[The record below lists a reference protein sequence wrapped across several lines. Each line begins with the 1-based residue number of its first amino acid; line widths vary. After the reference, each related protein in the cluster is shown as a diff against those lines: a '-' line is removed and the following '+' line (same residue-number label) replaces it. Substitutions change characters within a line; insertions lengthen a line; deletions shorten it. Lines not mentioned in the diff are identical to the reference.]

1 MHCCAPILESLWF
14 LHSLA
19 CVLVWKQNFNLEY
32 PDFLASY
39 SDYTDTVVLKEA
51 DETSGEMELEGGVGI
66 CQMYTWILE
75 CCGDGSG
82 QFQFLA
88 QPFGCVR

>member
-1 MHCCAPILESLWF
+1 MHCCALILESLWF

-19 CVLVWKQNFNLEY
+19 CVLVWKWNFNLDY
-32 PDFLASY
+32 PDFLGSY
-39 SDYTDTVVLKEA
+39 SNCTDTVVLKQA
-51 DETSGEMELEGGVGI
+51 NDTSGEMELEGGVGI
-66 CQMYTWILE
+66 CQMYTWVLE

-88 QPFGCVR
+88 QPFGYVR